1 MAGSVVKVVGV
12 GGAEISAVDMIGSA
26 KNMGHDLKALP
37 QKAAELLCHYD
48 GPARLMAHLLLVHDA
63 AYRLLDRMSSAW
75 AELRLDR
82 ELVLFGAAVHD
93 IGKIVY
99 TRELSEEGHEHELAG
114 KELLL
119 KLGILEDM
127 ARFAATHALWS
138 ERSTTEELLVSLAD
152 KIWKGSRVQELE
164 DLLVARIAEA
174 TGRKRWEVFSVLDGI
189 IEDIASDADWRLA
202 WQKQFSV

>member
-1 MAGSVVKVVGV
+1 MAGSVVKVIGV
-12 GGAEISAVDMIGSA
+12 GGAEISAADMVIAA
-26 KNMGHDLKALP
+26 KNAGHDLKP
-37 QKAAELLCHYD
+37 FHKKAAELLCHYD

-75 AELRLDR
+75 AELKLNR

-93 IGKIVY
+93 IGKVVC
-99 TRELSEEGHEHELAG
+99 TRELSKEGHEHELAG

-119 KLGILEDM
+119 KLGIPEDM

-152 KIWKGSRVQELE
+152 KVWKGSRVQELE
-164 DLLVARIAEA
+164 DLLVTRIAEV
-174 TGRKRWEVFSVLDGI
+174 TGRERWDVFSALDSI
-189 IEDIASDADWRLA
+189 IGDIAADEDWRLA